1 MNMKLKNQNKKKN
14 RYFSFD
20 RENPSRT
27 ITLSSEIDE
36 SSVGDIIQ
44 YIAEINEYDDENQEN
59 LVDYERKP
67 IKLIVNSF
75 GGSVYDGFALIAAI
89 GSSNTEVYTYCFGS
103 AMSMALLV
111 LVSGD
116 KRYGHKLSTYMYH
129 ECLDQM
135 PYDKLSILKENLEE
149 TKRIMMVYDAHLIDC
164 TRLKQKQLDQIKNLK
179 KDWYFSAEEALKNGV
194 IDQII

>member
-1 MNMKLKNQNKKKN
+1 MNMKLKNQSKKKN
-14 RYFSFD
+14 RDFSFD
-20 RENPSRT
+20 KENPSRT

-44 YIAEINEYDDENQEN
+44 YIADINEYDNDNQEN

-89 GSSNTEVYTYCFGS
+89 ETSETHIHTYCFGS

-149 TKRIMMVYDAHLIDC
+149 TKRVMAVYDAHLIDC